1 MSLAD
6 MLLHMVADMVTG
18 MVADMGF
25 DMVADKEV
33 AKWLVTGVG

>member
-1 MSLAD
+1 
-6 MLLHMVADMVTG
+6 MVADMVTG